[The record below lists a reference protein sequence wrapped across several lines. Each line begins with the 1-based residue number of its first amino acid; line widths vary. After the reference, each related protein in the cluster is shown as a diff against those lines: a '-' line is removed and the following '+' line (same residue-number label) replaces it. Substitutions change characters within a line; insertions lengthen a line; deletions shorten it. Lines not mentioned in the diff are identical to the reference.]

1 MTAEEKGLLGSEYYA
16 ANPLY
21 PLATTVADINMD
33 ALSPTGP
40 AKDFTT
46 SGDAASTLQDAL
58 VAVGKSHGRHYTPD
72 SKPEAGLFFRS
83 DHFPF
88 AKRGVPAISF
98 GSGYDLVQGG
108 KEAGAAWSK
117 AYTAD
122 RYHQPADHFDASWN
136 LEGIAQDG
144 QLMFE
149 LGRQLADSATWPEW
163 KAGSEFKLTRDAT
176 AAERK

>member
-1 MTAEEKGLLGSEYYA
+1 M
-16 ANPLY
+16 
-21 PLATTVADINMD
+21 
-33 ALSPTGP
+33 
-40 AKDFTT
+40 
-46 SGDAASTLQDAL
+46 
-58 VAVGKSHGRHYTPD
+58 
-72 SKPEAGLFFRS
+72 
-83 DHFPF
+83 
-88 AKRGVPAISF
+88 PAISF